1 MNIMVSTTNGFTIAE
16 QDMALR
22 GPGDIYGTRQSGALK
37 FKLAD
42 IVADGA
48 LMEQTRQAA
57 QHIIS
62 TDPDLVMPNHQGL
75 RALLAAT
82 GQHTYW
88 SKIS

>member
-1 MNIMVSTTNGFTIAE
+1 MNVMVSTTNGFIIAE
-16 QDMALR
+16 EDMRLR
-22 GPGDIYGTRQSGALK
+22 GPGDIYGTRQSGALR

-42 IVADGA
+42 IVTDGA

-57 QHIIS
+57 AAVIAM
-62 TDPDLVMPNHQGL
+62 DPQLTHPAHSGIK
-75 RALLAAT
+75 LLMAGT